1 MEITV
6 SEANKHDRNN
16 TVNKRE
22 TDVQRNNRK
31 MTAPDMS
38 YIYDKYKEQHKASVQ

>member
-1 MEITV
+1 MEIPV

-16 TVNKRE
+16 AVNKMG
-22 TDVQRNNRK
+22 TDLQKNNRK

-38 YIYDKYKEQHKASVQ
+38 CL